1 VVDVG
6 KPGSEFF
13 GDSGLGSGKYD
24 YDACVFAWQSSSSAV
39 TGNQGA
45 FQTGGGSNFQGYSD
59 KDVDDMW
66 KTIVGE
72 TSDAAALPTLQKI
85 DVSLFKNAVTMPLFQ
100 LPDVS
105 AWSSKISNVSDA
117 PFSPNIFWNFWEWTE
132 SK

>member
-1 VVDVG
+1 
-6 KPGSEFF
+6 
-13 GDSGLGSGKYD
+13 
-24 YDACVFAWQSSSSAV
+24 V

-59 KDVDDMW
+59 TEVDDMW

-105 AWSSKISNVSDA
+105 AWSSKISNVADA
-117 PFSPNIFWNFWEWTE
+117 PFSPNIFWNFWEWSE